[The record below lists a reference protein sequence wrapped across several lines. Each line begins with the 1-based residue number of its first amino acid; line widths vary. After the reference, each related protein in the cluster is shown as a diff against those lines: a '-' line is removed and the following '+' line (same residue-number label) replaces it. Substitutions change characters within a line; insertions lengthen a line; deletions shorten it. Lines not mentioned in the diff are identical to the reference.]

1 LLRIQSSINEK
12 KDIAYGWS
20 VYLMLAEIALLKDD
34 RQEHEHYIEQAKT
47 YFEYYFDYIK
57 NPNTNRDLLA
67 YEARNK
73 LWNGNTEAA
82 REWLSYYFVGHS
94 NFSFLY
100 KVYKNFTTVRAYIVL
115 GESGN
120 ALKALEEIKS
130 MAEAFDRPLDAAEAD
145 VLISITHWGMGKKK
159 EAKERLLRLL
169 IILYPRNFIRVIAN
183 EGKAILPVLQS
194 LMKML
199 DRETERGTAFCQYI
213 REVYLS
219 TYAQSKR
226 FRGITSGWR
235 EKPVKLSP
243 QQKYVFALLSKGYK
257 NAEIVKIAGLRLYT
271 IKSYTRIIY
280 QKLEVHNLMDAIIK
294 AKQLGILK

>member
-1 LLRIQSSINEK
+1 MFHSSFYYAARCGRIGVQSKVRGSSIKYLVKEGLKNVWVNRLMS
-12 KDIAYGWS
+12 IASSGILTTCLLLLGFAVLLTANLNS
-20 VYLMLAEIALLKDD
+20 LMGYVEQQVEIVV
-34 RQEHEHYIEQAKT
+34 YIEDNASKEKT
-47 YFEYYFDYIK
+47 ERAHTGLKGFAGVVKCDYVSK
-57 NPNTNRDLLA
+57 
-67 YEARNK
+67 K
-73 LWNGNTEAA
+73 M
-82 REWLSYYFVGHS
+82 
-94 NFSFLY
+94 
-100 KVYKNFTTVRAYIVL
+100 
-115 GESGN
+115 
-120 ALKALEEIKS
+120 ALEEIKS